1 MIYIFIS
8 FMLLTGYYA
17 LTYGISLW
25 KEDENKLGGFG
36 AMAAAVIGT
45 VIPIVVLFI
54 KR

>member
-1 MIYIFIS
+1 MIYIFTL

-25 KEDENKLGGFG
+25 KEDKNKLSGFG
-36 AMAAAVIGT
+36 AVAIAVIGT
-45 VIPIVVLFI
+45 IIPIIVLFL